1 MRQARPRALSFMPP
15 VHDKFKLQITYK
27 ASSMSLTIKRISR
40 ITTAIELSKADLSR
54 LKDDLETNEF
64 LDEMEHFETLE
75 ELVEIIEA
83 DPNAASL
90 VFQVLINSPGY
101 ASPTESFSDDSDFS
115 ATFN

>member
-1 MRQARPRALSFMPP
+1 
-15 VHDKFKLQITYK
+15 
-27 ASSMSLTIKRISR
+27 MSLTIKRISR